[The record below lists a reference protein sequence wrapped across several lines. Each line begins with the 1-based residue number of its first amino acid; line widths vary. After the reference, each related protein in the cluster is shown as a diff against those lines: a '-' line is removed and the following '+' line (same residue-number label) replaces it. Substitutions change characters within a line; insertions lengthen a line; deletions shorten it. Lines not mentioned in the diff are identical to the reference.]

1 MITVQVN
8 NIQELEQML
17 VFEDVETGKK
27 FSIKLVEDNKPQ
39 RDHEPFYINQ
49 SNVKKIYG
57 IGQDKLN
64 SLLTNRELSDP
75 MRNGNQLYYKTS
87 ELKELEEKGK
97 IVKKR
102 LLA

>member
-17 VFEDVETGKK
+17 VFEDVESGKK

-39 RDHEPFYINQ
+39 RDHEPMYINQ
-49 SNVKKIYG
+49 TEVKQIYR
-57 IGQDKLN
+57 IGQGKLN
-64 SLLTNRELSDP
+64 ALVKTGQLSEP
-75 MRNGNQLYYKTS
+75 IQNGKPKWYSTK
-87 ELKELEEKGK
+87 ELKELEAKN
-97 IVKKR
+97 ILIKKR